1 MNTMPVEA
9 GHEDICLA
17 VHGLL
22 ELPAISPMS
31 TKLLGVIG
39 DDSVSI
45 HQLADIIRQDA
56 SLDARIIGLANS
68 AYFGQREPI
77 TSVEDA
83 IFKAL
88 GLRLTQNLALSIALS
103 GPFGSHTQCAAF
115 DVHGFW
121 LKAVLTAN
129 LTQSFCKLLQEKQR
143 INRDTA
149 YLAGLLYEFGLLPL
163 VYLFPEQMNTLFASS
178 KTRHEDLCETLRK
191 ELDTDQHEVGAWL
204 ATNWRLP
211 TAIIDVIAHHAD
223 PDYDGEHV
231 LLVFLVRFCSRWA
244 IQYMETGDWDRL
256 PEGADT
262 LLEYTGLEQAQ
273 ILKVLKQQHAKS
285 EALESMSQALV
296 ES

>member
-1 MNTMPVEA
+1 MNTLLA
-9 GHEDICLA
+9 QTAHEDICLA

-129 LTQSFCKLLQEKQR
+129 LTQSFCELLQEEHWV
-143 INRDTA
+143 NRDTA

-163 VYLFPEQMNTLFASS
+163 VYLFPEQMNLLFASS
-178 KTRHEDLCETLRK
+178 DTRHEDLRETLRK

-204 ATNWRLP
+204 ATSWRLP
-211 TAIIDVIAHHAD
+211 PAIIDVIAHHAD
-223 PDYDGEHV
+223 PDYEGDHV
-231 LLVFLVRFCSRWA
+231 LLVLLVRFCSRWA

-256 PEGADT
+256 PEGAET
-262 LLEYTGLEQAQ
+262 LLEYTGLDRAQ

-285 EALESMSQALV
+285 EAIESMSNALV

>member
-1 MNTMPVEA
+1 MNTVPVET

-17 VHGLL
+17 VHGLM

-129 LTQSFCKLLQEKQR
+129 LTQSFCKLLQEKHR

-163 VYLFPEQMNTLFASS
+163 VYLFPEQMDMLFASS

-191 ELDTDQHEVGAWL
+191 ELDTDQHQVGAWL

-211 TAIIDVIAHHAD
+211 AAIIDVIAHHAD

>member
-1 MNTMPVEA
+1 MNTLPAQAM
-9 GHEDICLA
+9 HEDICLA

-77 TSVEDA
+77 ISVEDA

-115 DVHGFW
+115 DVRGFW

-129 LTQSFCKLLQEKQR
+129 LMQSFCMLLPEEHR

-163 VYLFPEQMNTLFASS
+163 IYLFPEQMNMFFASS

-204 ATNWRLP
+204 ATSWRLP
-211 TAIIDVIAHHAD
+211 PAIIDVIAHHAT

-231 LLVFLVRFCSRWA
+231 LLVLLVRFCSRWA
-244 IQYMETGDWDRL
+244 IQYIESGDWDRL
-256 PEGADT
+256 PEGAEP
-262 LLEYTGLEQAQ
+262 LIEYTGLDQAQ
-273 ILKVLKQQHAKS
+273 ILDVLKQQHAKS
-285 EALESMSQALV
+285 EALESMSNALA

>member
-1 MNTMPVEA
+1 MNTLPAQVA
-9 GHEDICLA
+9 HEDICLA

-103 GPFGSHTQCAAF
+103 GPFGSHTQCASF
-115 DVHGFW
+115 DVYGFW

-129 LTQSFCKLLQEKQR
+129 LTQSFCELLQEEHR
-143 INRDTA
+143 TNRDTA
-149 YLAGLLYEFGLLPL
+149 YLAGLLHEFGLLPL
-163 VYLFPEQMNTLFASS
+163 VYLFPEQMNLLFASS
-178 KTRHEDLCETLRK
+178 DTRHENLCETLRK
-191 ELDTDQHEVGAWL
+191 ELETDQHQVGAWL

-211 TAIIDVIAHHAD
+211 AVIIDVIAHHAD
-223 PDYDGEHV
+223 PGYEGEHM
-231 LLVFLVRFCSRWA
+231 LLVLLVRFCSGWA
-244 IQYMETGDWDRL
+244 IQYMETGAWDRL
-256 PEGADT
+256 PEGTET
-262 LLEYTGLEQAQ
+262 LLDYTGLDRAQ
-273 ILKVLKQQHAKS
+273 ILKILKQQHAKS
-285 EALESMSQALV
+285 GALESMANALA